1 MASTYSTSLR
11 LELMATGDQSGTW
24 GDTTNT
30 NLGTLL
36 EQAITGVLSVA
47 QGDAELTLT
56 STDGA
61 SDQAR
66 NAVVNLTGAMT
77 GAQNVIVPD
86 ANKLYLIKNST
97 TGGFAVT
104 VKTSAGTGVTVPAG
118 TARWVYADG
127 TNVVD
132 GMSGPWSP
140 SSNDAQALGISG
152 TAWSDLFLASGGVI
166 NWVAGD
172 VTITHSTNALA
183 FAGATSGYSFDE
195 LVSASGS
202 GAGFVG
208 FRATSTNSGAA
219 AGPVLDLY
227 RDSSSPAANDVL
239 GQVLFNGEDSAG
251 NTQEYGAIEA
261 LIVSPTSTSEVGA
274 LDIYTT
280 IGGTRTRTMSVGPNN
295 PNTTT
300 QFIDGYATTAT
311 AAGTTTLTVASAGQ
325 QFFTG
330 TTTQT
335 VVLPVTSTLVLGQQY
350 RVVNNSTGA
359 VTVQSSGTNTI
370 QVLANNTEL
379 LLTCIAI
386 TGTDV
391 ASWSALY
398 RPLTA
403 GLALLTSGAVSS
415 AATLDIVLTSYT
427 GYRGLLFELINFV
440 PVTDAVFLHAR
451 LSTDG
456 GASYDAGASD
466 YVYGASFGNSTG
478 TSVLNSTGAA
488 QIAVVTNVGNL
499 TGEGATATITLF
511 GQTDTAIRPR
521 IGYVTNYIDSS
532 ARSAW
537 VIGTGIRDAAQDTD
551 AIRFLFSSGNISSG
565 SYAVYGYV

>member
-36 EQAITGVLSVA
+36 EQAITGVLSVS
-47 QGDAELTLT
+47 QGDTTLTLT

-77 GAQNVIVPD
+77 SAQNVIVPD

-227 RDSSSPAANDVL
+227 RDRSSPAANDVL

-311 AAGTTTLTVASAGQ
+311 AAGTTTLTVVSAGQ
-325 QFFTG
+325 QYFTG

-359 VTVQSSGTNTI
+359 VTVQSSGANAI
-370 QVLANNTEL
+370 QVMANNTEL
-379 LLTCIAI
+379 LLTCTAI
-386 TGTDV
+386 TGTGV
-391 ASWSALY
+391 ASWSAVY
-398 RPLTA
+398 RPLTT
-403 GLALLTSGAVSS
+403 GLALLTSGTVSS

-427 GYRGLLFELINFV
+427 GYRGIQIELINFI
-440 PVTDAVFLHAR
+440 PATDNVNLHLR
-451 LSTDG
+451 TSTNG
-456 GASYDAGASD
+456 GSSYDAGGSD
-466 YVYGASFGNSTG
+466 YRYAYLSIFNGGSSTQ
-478 TSVLNSTGAA
+478 SSSAAA
-488 QIAVVTNVGNL
+488 QIQIDNATGNG
-499 TGEGATATITLF
+499 TAEGLSSTVKIM
-511 GQTDTAIRPR
+511 GQTNTAIQQR
-521 IGYVTNYIDSS
+521 IIFDGDSFEAS
-532 ARSAW
+532 GDGVRVSGAGRRQAAGD
-537 VIGTGIRDAAQDTD
+537 VDAV
-551 AIRFLFSSGNISSG
+551 RFLFSSGNIASG

>member
-47 QGDAELTLT
+47 QGDATLTLT
-56 STDGA
+56 ALDGA
-61 SDQAR
+61 TDQSR
-66 NAVVNLTGAMT
+66 NAVINLTGAMT
-77 GAQNVIVPD
+77 GAQNVVVPN

-97 TGGFAVT
+97 SGGFAVT

-195 LVSASGS
+195 LVSTSGS

-227 RDSSSPAANDVL
+227 RDSNSPAANDVL

-251 NTQEYGAIEA
+251 NTQEYGSIEA
-261 LIVSPTSTSEVGA
+261 LIVSPTSTSEIGA

-280 IGGTRTRTMSVGPNN
+280 IAGSRTRTMSVGPNN
-295 PNTTT
+295 PNTPS
-300 QFIDGYATTAT
+300 QFIDGYTTTAT
-311 AAGTTTLTVASAGQ
+311 AAGTTTLTVASARQ

-330 TTTQT
+330 STTQT
-335 VVLPVTSTLVLGQQY
+335 VTLPVASTLVLGQ
-350 RVVNNSTGA
+350 RFEVINNSTGV
-359 VTVQSSGTNTI
+359 VTVNSSGANLVYTLAPNEA
-370 QVLANNTEL
+370 VLV
-379 LLTCIAI
+379 TCI
-386 TGTDV
+386 
-391 ASWSALY
+391 
-398 RPLTA
+398 
-403 GLALLTSGAVSS
+403 LTSGTTAASWTTAPYPSGLGYACRAWVNFNGTDTVAIRASGNVSS
-415 AATLDIVLTSYT
+415 ITDNNTGDYTVNFTTAMPDEKYAVVQMSSPQYSVGRVSKFTINANVAAATEVAPTTSAVRVGTVANAENAGFDAKYV
-427 GYRGLLFELINFV
+427 YV
-440 PVTDAVFLHAR
+440 AVFR
-451 LSTDG
+451 
-456 GASYDAGASD
+456 
-466 YVYGASFGNSTG
+466 
-478 TSVLNSTGAA
+478 
-488 QIAVVTNVGNL
+488 
-499 TGEGATATITLF
+499 
-511 GQTDTAIRPR
+511 
-521 IGYVTNYIDSS
+521 
-532 ARSAW
+532 
-537 VIGTGIRDAAQDTD
+537 
-551 AIRFLFSSGNISSG
+551 
-565 SYAVYGYV
+565 